1 MGAAKLT
8 LELDYDYD
16 FYLLGIRSDLADY
29 RLAYFLNR
37 HLEVELKRSARDL
50 LLEGTKGAEPT
61 QYTFFEHEEADM
73 DRDWFLA
80 SNRGSQ
86 LLPTAD
92 QGLFS
97 GQEESYRTEFLLPE
111 LKTFDYLL
119 VVHGLLGANQENRLR
134 STVRSTPGVQAI
146 KEVDPE
152 QMKHRDHL
160 LFLDQ

>member
-29 RLAYFLNR
+29 RLVYFLNR
-37 HLEVELKRSARDL
+37 DLEVRMKRSERDL
-50 LLEGTKGAEPT
+50 LLEGLKGAAPT
-61 QYTFFEHEEADM
+61 QYTYFEHEEADM

-86 LLPTAD
+86 LLSSAD
-92 QGLFS
+92 EGLFS
-97 GQEESYRTEFLLPE
+97 GQEESYRTEYLLPE

-119 VVHGLLGANQENRLR
+119 VVHGLLGGHQEERLQ
-134 STVRSTPGVQAI
+134 TLVRNVPGVLAI
-146 KEVDPE
+146 KNVDPE
-152 QMKHRDHL
+152 QLKHRDHL